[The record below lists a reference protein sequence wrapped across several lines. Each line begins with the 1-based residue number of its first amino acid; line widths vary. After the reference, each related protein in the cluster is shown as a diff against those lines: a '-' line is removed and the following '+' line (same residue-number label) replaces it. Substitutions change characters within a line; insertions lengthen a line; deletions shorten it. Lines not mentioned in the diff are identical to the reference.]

1 MINSHWLT
9 RRESEIAEL
18 VAAGLS
24 NKEIAR
30 HLGIRNQ
37 TVRNILSIVFR
48 KTSIHRRTELA
59 VQFVLAEYD
68 PAPPA

>member
-1 MINSHWLT
+1 MINSSWLT

-30 HLGIRNQ
+30 RLGIRNQ

-48 KTSIHRRTELA
+48 KTSLHRRTQLA
-59 VQFVLAEYD
+59 VQFVISEYD
-68 PAPPA
+68 VGQPD